1 MKERIYSNMSIDAT
15 VMKKFQSLSE
25 IHVPFSAA
33 TNMPFVTCDEET
45 YNDQVWIFTT
55 LEDANKFVK
64 KYAEEKII
72 LRDIIVKKEVFG
84 DFFMDL
90 HSMGINELVFCDN
103 NVSHK
108 LEFSKFVK
116 LPDYSKIPKN
126 KQPLLNPELQL
137 STVYFFQEIKR
148 PGVEPNKEKLE
159 PLAEEMYANLAK
171 SRFLLPVMKKETEDK
186 KEVLLFP
193 YLTDKNGNKFQ
204 PVFSDHPQ
212 YMKHIRKNKPEGNSR
227 ILLVGIEELQK
238 YLLPHVQGYMLNP
251 DGYCHVL
258 SKQLLKTVI
267 ERFR

>member
-1 MKERIYSNMSIDAT
+1 MSIDAT
-15 VMKKFQSLSE
+15 IMKTFQGLPE

-33 TNMPFVTCDEET
+33 TNMPFVTCDQET
-45 YNDQVWIFTT
+45 YNDQIWMFTT
-55 LEDANKFVK
+55 NEAVNDFAK
-64 KYAEEKII
+64 KYSEEKII

-90 HSMGINELVFCDN
+90 HSMGINEIVFCEKN
-103 NVSHK
+103 NIHK

-116 LPDYSKIPKN
+116 IPDFSIMPKN
-126 KQPLLNPELQL
+126 QQPLLNPELQL
-137 STVYFFQEIKR
+137 STIYFFQEIKR
-148 PGVEPNKEKLE
+148 PGVEPDKEKLE

-171 SRFLLPVMKKETEDK
+171 SHFLLPAMRKETEDK
-186 KEVLLFP
+186 KEALLFP

-227 ILLVGIEELQK
+227 VLLVGIEELQK
-238 YLLPHVQGYMLNP
+238 YLLPHVQGYLLNP

-258 SKQLLKTVI
+258 SKQLLKTI
-267 ERFR
+267 SERFK